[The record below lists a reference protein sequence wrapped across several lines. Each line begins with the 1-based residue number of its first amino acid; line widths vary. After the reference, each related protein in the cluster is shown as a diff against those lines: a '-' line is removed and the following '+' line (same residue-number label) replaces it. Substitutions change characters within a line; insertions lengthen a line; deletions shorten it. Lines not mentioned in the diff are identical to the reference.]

1 VNYSFLFPGQASQ
14 QVGMGYDFFQ
24 ETEIGKNYFNL
35 ANEVLNYDIQDIIFN
50 GPDDVLR
57 QTQYTQPAIFI
68 VSAVV
73 CELLKSKQVFLDAA
87 AGHSLG
93 EYSALFAADAFSF
106 TTGLSLVQVRAENMH
121 NAGKIS
127 NGTMAA
133 IIGMSSQDV
142 INICNEAESE
152 GIVVAAN
159 FNAPNQTVISGNVEA
174 VKQAMRL
181 AKESGAL
188 KVILLNV
195 SGAFHSPLM
204 QPAREALAE
213 KLNSVEIMDAKVPV
227 FANFS
232 ANPVVKADEIKG
244 ALLSQ
249 LERPVLWYK
258 TIQNM
263 SDNNDSIFLEVGPGK
278 VLQGLN
284 RRIDRSLKTQSIG
297 NLEDFKKFEHVS
309 A

>member
-1 VNYSFLFPGQASQ
+1 
-14 QVGMGYDFFQ
+14 MGYDFFQ
-24 ETEIGKNYFNL
+24 ETEIGKKYFYS

-50 GPDDVLR
+50 GPEDVLK

-68 VSAVV
+68 VSAIV
-73 CELLKSKQVFLDAA
+73 CDTLKSKQINLNAA

-93 EYSALFAADAFSF
+93 EYSALFAADVFSF
-106 TTGLSLVQVRAENMH
+106 TTGLSLVKVRAENMH

-133 IIGMSSQDV
+133 IIGISSQDV
-142 INICNEAESE
+142 INICNEVVTE

-174 VKQAMRL
+174 VKKAISI
-181 AKESGAL
+181 AEDSGAL
-188 KVILLNV
+188 KTILLNV

-213 KLNSVEIMDAKVPV
+213 KLNSVEIMNAKVPV

-232 ANPVVKADEIKG
+232 ANPVISADDIRG

-249 LERPVLWYK
+249 LEMPVLWYK
-258 TIQNM
+258 TIQNI
-263 SDNNDSIFLEVGPGK
+263 SESNHSTFLEVGPGK

-297 NLEDFKKFEHVS
+297 NLEDLNELEYVS

>member
-1 VNYSFLFPGQASQ
+1 
-14 QVGMGYDFFQ
+14 MGYDFFE
-24 ETEIGKNYFNL
+24 ETEIGKKYFNL

-93 EYSALFAADAFSF
+93 EYSALYAADAFNF

-121 NAGKIS
+121 TAGKIS

-142 INICNEAESE
+142 INVCNEAGSE

-174 VKQAMRL
+174 VKQAMHL

>member
-1 VNYSFLFPGQASQ
+1 
-14 QVGMGYDFFQ
+14 MGYDFFQ
-24 ETEIGKNYFNL
+24 ETEIGKKYFYS

-50 GPDDVLR
+50 GPEDVLK

-68 VSAVV
+68 VSAIV
-73 CELLKSKQVFLDAA
+73 CDTLKSKQINLNAA

-93 EYSALFAADAFSF
+93 EYSALFAADVFSF
-106 TTGLSLVQVRAENMH
+106 TTGLSLVKVRAENMH

-133 IIGMSSQDV
+133 IIGISSQDV
-142 INICNEAESE
+142 INICNEVVTE

-174 VKQAMRL
+174 VKKAISI
-181 AKESGAL
+181 AEDSGAL
-188 KVILLNV
+188 KTILLNV

-213 KLNSVEIMDAKVPV
+213 KLNSVEIMNAKVPV
-227 FANFS
+227 FAN
-232 ANPVVKADEIKG
+232 PLEVIP
-244 ALLSQ
+244 LLSKM
-249 LERPVLWYK
+249 PVLWYK
-258 TIQNM
+258 TIQNI
-263 SDNNDSIFLEVGPGK
+263 SESNHSTFLEVGPGK

-297 NLEDFKKFEHVS
+297 NLEDLNELEYVS

>member
-1 VNYSFLFPGQASQ
+1 
-14 QVGMGYDFFQ
+14 MGYDFFQ

-133 IIGMSSQDV
+133 IIGMNSQDV

-213 KLNSVEIMDAKVPV
+213 KLNSVEIMDAKIPV

-278 VLQGLN
+278 VLKGLN

-297 NLEDFKKFEHVS
+297 NLEDFKEFEHVS

>member
-1 VNYSFLFPGQASQ
+1 
-14 QVGMGYDFFQ
+14 MGYDFFE
-24 ETEIGKNYFNL
+24 ETEIGNKYFNL

-106 TTGLSLVQVRAENMH
+106 TTGLSLVQVRAEYMH
-121 NAGKIS
+121 TAGKIS

-142 INICNEAESE
+142 INICNEAGSE

-188 KVILLNV
+188 KAILLNV

-232 ANPVVKADEIKG
+232 AKPVVKADEIKG

-263 SDNNDSIFLEVGPGK
+263 SGNNDSIFLEVGPGK

-297 NLEDFKKFEHVS
+297 NLEDFKEFEHVS